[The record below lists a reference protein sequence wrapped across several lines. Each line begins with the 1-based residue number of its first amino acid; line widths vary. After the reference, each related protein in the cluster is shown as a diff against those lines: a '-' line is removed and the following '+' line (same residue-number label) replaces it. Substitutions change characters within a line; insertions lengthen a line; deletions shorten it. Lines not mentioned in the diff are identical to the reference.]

1 MSSGV
6 NVPILR
12 RSGARD
18 LDDVRVLLTD
28 VGLPIDDLDEEMLDE
43 FLIAESDDII
53 VGLVGLQVYDTV
65 GLLRS
70 LVVANDTR
78 RAGLGGRLVG
88 AIEAAAQTAGI
99 DELWLLTIDAQ
110 QYFERHGFNVVA
122 RDMAPDSI
130 RKTEEFRELCPSDAY
145 LMCKILD

>member
-1 MSSGV
+1 MNSGI
-6 NVPILR
+6 NVPVLR

-18 LDDVRVLLTD
+18 LDEVTELLTD
-28 VGLPIDDLDEEMLDE
+28 AGLPIDDLDEKMLDE
-43 FLIAESDDII
+43 FLIAESDGII

-88 AIEAAAQTAGI
+88 AIEAAAQAAGI

-110 QYFERHGFNVVA
+110 QYFVRHGFEVVA
-122 RDMAPDSI
+122 RDMAPESI
-130 RKTEEFRELCPSDAY
+130 RDTDEYRDLCPDDAY